1 MPYIKQEKEISKS
14 SNRTYINYELENGD
28 ILHYNVYTQSTLISR
43 FDLIFN
49 FVNTMLDENKELK
62 EYYEK
67 FLKEM
72 KENKSTETASK
83 YIPTLFS
90 MIDKDGAIKGYHNF
104 TYTPP
109 RKKQDAKGYINEH
122 EYNLIMK
129 SSLRSKF
136 ICAVCIELRENN
148 DMSIVK
154 YIYGELLKEMISEGT
169 LSKLER
175 IIESTVNSISSNGF
189 NHRSQLWVVF
199 SSGKGIDPQN
209 IALRERNNV
218 LYKGLATIYP
228 GKDPIKWLVS
238 MVRTSVRYLMKD
250 KITQVNI
257 AVSQNTIESVENSND
272 KLLKMFIYETVISN
286 RQLYKLIEEMPF
298 GNKLISEYVTPIT
311 YTIAAPFISLVFSMP
326 NLNVNR
332 LSNPALINLLT
343 YKFLKQV
350 EPDWQIINLLKC
362 KAVSKRVSRENIE
375 NEEEKEYS
383 KKFISTIIKKVLSKL
398 KFSSYSTYTDKQLE
412 EIFRESIQMLYR
424 YDFIDYMDQK
434 INIHPE
440 ILITEYITYVFNLSI
455 GTYNSQIEAAK
466 EFLLDKTLIKEN
478 EIVN

>member
-1 MPYIKQEKEISKS
+1 MKGGNYNLPYVKYVKDDSQKS
-14 SNRTYINYELENGD
+14 SNRIYINYQLEDGT
-28 ILHYNVYTQSTLISR
+28 IISYNVHKQSTLISR
-43 FDLIFN
+43 FELIFD
-49 FVNTMLDENKELK
+49 FVNKMLEDNEELK
-62 EYYEK
+62 KYYEE

-72 KENKSTETASK
+72 NDNKSMSTASK
-83 YIPTLFS
+83 YIPTLFA
-90 MIDKDGAIKGYHNF
+90 MIDKDGAKKGYHNF
-104 TYTPP
+104 SYTPP
-109 RKKQDAKGYINEH
+109 RKKQDAKGYIVEH
-122 EYNLIMK
+122 EYNLVMK
-129 SSLRSKF
+129 ASLRSKF
-136 ICAVCIELRENN
+136 ICAMCIEMRETNN
-148 DMSIVK
+148 MSIVK

-169 LSKLER
+169 LYKLER
-175 IIESTVNSISSNGF
+175 VIESTVNSISSNGF

-218 LYKGLATIYP
+218 LYKGLATIEP

-332 LSNPALINLLT
+332 LSNPSLINLLT
-343 YKFLKQV
+343 YKFLKEA
-350 EPDWQIINLLKC
+350 EPDWQIIKLLKC
-362 KAVSKRVSRENIE
+362 KAISKRVSKENIE
-375 NEEEKEYS
+375 SEDEKEYS
-383 KKFISTIIKKVLSKL
+383 KKYISTTIRKILSKL

-424 YDFIDYMDQK
+424 YDYVDCDDVRV
-434 INIHPE
+434 NIYPE
-440 ILITEYITYVFNLSI
+440 VLITEYITYVFNLSTGI
-455 GTYNSQIEAAK
+455 YNSEIEAAK
-466 EFLLDKTLIKEN
+466 KFLLGN
-478 EIVN
+478 Q

>member
-1 MPYIKQEKEISKS
+1 MPYIQQSKNS
-14 SNRTYINYELENGD
+14 SNRTNRIFINYQLEDGS
-28 ILHYNVYTQSTLISR
+28 IISYNVHKQSTLISR
-43 FDLIFN
+43 FSLIFD
-49 FVNTMLDENKELK
+49 FVNKMLEDNEELK
-62 EYYEK
+62 KYYED

-72 KENKSTETASK
+72 NTNKTMATASK

-90 MIDKDGAIKGYHNF
+90 MIDKDGARKGYHNF

-136 ICAVCIELRENN
+136 ICAMCIEMRENN
-148 DMSIVK
+148 NMSIVK

-169 LSKLER
+169 LYKLER
-175 IIESTVNSISSNGF
+175 VIESTVNSISSNGF

-218 LYKGLATIYP
+218 LYKGLATIDP

-343 YKFLKQV
+343 YKFLKQI

-362 KAVSKRVSRENIE
+362 KAISKRISKEDIE
-375 NEEEKEYS
+375 NDKEKEYS
-383 KKFISTIIKKVLSKL
+383 KKYLSVTIKKVLTKL

-412 EIFRESIQMLYR
+412 QIFRESIQMLYR
-424 YDFIDYMDQK
+424 YDYIDYDNIR
-434 INIHPE
+434 INIYPE
-440 ILITEYITYVFNLSI
+440 VLITEYITYIFNLSTGI
-455 GTYNSQIEAAK
+455 YNHQIELAK
-466 EFLLDKTLIKEN
+466 NFLLDKVSNPE
-478 EIVN
+478 EIR